1 MCKLLAILLVLSP
14 LVHAADPPVV
24 KELTINGNQF
34 AAYVLPVGNE
44 DRIVIRRLDP
54 RDIAEYSLLSS
65 DSEQGGHIEKIQW
78 SPKGKYLVFTTS
90 SSGGHSPWH
99 FKTYIFSTERW
110 EFLGLDDAVAAVTS
124 PDFSFTD
131 QTHLS
136 IEMLKTQTSPMDDTT
151 TRLIDMESLPW
162 KSPKKKETEE
172 EANP

>member
-1 MCKLLAILLVLSP
+1 M
-14 LVHAADPPVV
+14 
-24 KELTINGNQF
+24 
-34 AAYVLPVGNE
+34 
-44 DRIVIRRLDP
+44 
-54 RDIAEYSLLSS
+54 
-65 DSEQGGHIEKIQW
+65 
-78 SPKGKYLVFTTS
+78 
-90 SSGGHSPWH
+90 
-99 FKTYIFSTERW
+99 
-110 EFLGLDDAVAAVTS
+110 DDAVAAVTS